1 MERNLLLIA
10 LPRAAMCMQFPAQ
23 GVGEGGSNVLR
34 RNQKQLGAG
43 IWPLLHSTPPLPPGA
58 HTSAQGIECREPS
71 PACQSQGAARGAP
84 RVTAGSGLCA
94 WAPCQAELLP
104 GGGLGWETAPCQRR
118 FHRNL
123 SPPTKTA
130 FFLLS
135 PPLTATRTERA
146 AHAQRRNSGQALLR
160 VP

>member
-43 IWPLLHSTPPLPPGA
+43 IWLLLHSTPPLPPGA

-104 GGGLGWETAPCQRR
+104 GG
-118 FHRNL
+118 
-123 SPPTKTA
+123 
-130 FFLLS
+130 
-135 PPLTATRTERA
+135 
-146 AHAQRRNSGQALLR
+146 ALAGSQLR
-160 VP
+160 VRGVFTGICHHLQKRLFFSSLPL